1 MEEFKVRSN
10 KTWWALLLLGLLVF
24 MAGCGQIQTP
34 PGERAGSS
42 KSLQQPAQQSLPS
55 EQARNLESGQKPPD
69 PKAATSPAENQPT
82 NSSDSSGNG
91 KLPEVRLVV
100 SRDYGKTV
108 IVDKSVAIA
117 SREDSVLDLTARTL
131 PVATAYG
138 GGYVQSIAGV
148 SSATSGKGISQ
159 QRQDW
164 FFYLNGTLPARG
176 SGDVKP
182 GAGDVIWWDYH
193 PWGSGFNSTMLGAF
207 PRPFHNGALLLY
219 TPGTGEE
226 AATLAGVLQQKGG
239 QANLQVLD
247 QSRKA
252 KPGQPAIV
260 IGLWQ
265 ELQEVSFIRDLV
277 ENRQR
282 TGLFCLPSG
291 SGFQALDSSYQPVGP
306 VLKNGAACIL
316 PVGAGLGDNQPL
328 LLIIGEDNQ
337 GLQQAIDFL
346 GGKDIPPR
354 YAWGV
359 LLDGTHTCAL
369 PGQ

>member
-1 MEEFKVRSN
+1 MLSRK
-10 KTWWALLLLGLLVF
+10 KMWALLLFGLLVF
-24 MAGCGQIQTP
+24 AAGCGQIRTP
-34 PGERAGSS
+34 LGDRPGSS
-42 KSLQQPAQQSLPS
+42 QSMQQQPAQQSLQS
-55 EQARNLESGQKPPD
+55 EQVRNKDVRLGQKSPD
-69 PKAATSPAENQPT
+69 PKAVTLPGAGDQPAGCSASPG
-82 NSSDSSGNG
+82 DG
-91 KLPEVRLVV
+91 KLPQVRLVV
-100 SRDYGKTV
+100 SRDYGKT
-108 IVDKSVAIA
+108 IILDKSVAIA
-117 SREDSVLDLTARTL
+117 SGEESVLALTARTL
-131 PVATAYG
+131 PVETAYG
-138 GGYVQSIAGV
+138 GGFVQSIAGV
-148 SSATSGKGISQ
+148 SSATGKGFSQ

-176 SGDVKP
+176 SGELKA
-182 GAGDVIWWDYH
+182 GAGDVVWWDYH

-226 AATLAGVLQQKGG
+226 AATLSGVLQKKGCR
-239 QANLQVLD
+239 ANLQILD
-247 QSRKA
+247 QSRTG

-265 ELQEVSFIRDLV
+265 ELQEVLFIRDLV

-346 GGKDIPPR
+346 GGKDITPR

-359 LLDGTHTCAL
+359 LLDGTHTCSL